1 LENVL
6 FSALIGWFLLGAD
19 LVLGVNALD
28 QHRETLGKLEP
39 PIEIEYR
46 ERRLGARWLTWLRRQ
61 IDGRLGAGEQM
72 MAHG

>member
-1 LENVL
+1 LDNVL
-6 FSALIGWFLLGAD
+6 GSALIGWFLLGAD
-19 LVLGVNALD
+19 LGLGVNALD

-46 ERRLGARWLTWLRRQ
+46 ARRLGARWLTGLRRQ
-61 IDGRLGAGEQM
+61 IDGQLGAGEQM